1 MQIILYFVLLCV
13 CVCVCVSLFISSKN
27 RKEVCLLDS
36 FFFF

>member
-1 MQIILYFVLLCV
+1 MQIVLYFVLL